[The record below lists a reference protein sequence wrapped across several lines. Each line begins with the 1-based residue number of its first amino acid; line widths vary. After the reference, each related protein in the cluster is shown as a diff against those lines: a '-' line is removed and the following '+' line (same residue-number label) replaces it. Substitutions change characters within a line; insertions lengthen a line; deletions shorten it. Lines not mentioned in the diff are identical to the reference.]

1 VRPNFKSN
9 PFRYF
14 NSSSR
19 FVHYP
24 LSLRNVEDP
33 FGARRVDIS

>member
-1 VRPNFKSN
+1 MKSV
-9 PFRYF
+9 PLFQQLAV
-14 NSSSR
+14 SCTT
-19 FVHYP
+19 P